1 MLPYTG
7 HFAQQNSGAG
17 HSPLLLFIIHGGAM
31 NTVPRGYSA
40 QPEIRRW
47 RMSGSWCPREGSN
60 LDQSFRKALF
70 YPLNYRDTIFQL
82 VINLLYC
89 ATTQIFTYL
98 PASPPKRYLYQKRQM
113 TYF

>member
-47 RMSGSWCPREGSN
+47 RMSGSWWAQQGS
-60 LDQSFRKALF
+60 
-70 YPLNYRDTIFQL
+70 
-82 VINLLYC
+82 VLLYSRTRTRRSSGYLTPPRTL
-89 ATTQIFTYL
+89 AVPTQT
-98 PASPPKRYLYQKRQM
+98 K
-113 TYF
+113 